1 MPVVILMPVNTS
13 RREGFRLSAIGFR
26 LSAYRWLYSR
36 TRETSDCQTSD
47 ILYSRQQ
54 EGSGAF
60 GARVLSFVCFA
71 PNDGFRPQSGLV
83 SREALPMAVKT
94 FTTGLAP
101 DGNAPLLMLT
111 HHLSPGGGT
120 FLAA

>member
-1 MPVVILMPVNTS
+1 MHAVSDTNAGKYRS
-13 RREGFRLSAIGFR
+13 AGRLSAIGYR
-26 LSAYRWLYSR
+26 LAAGRYSR
-36 TRETSDCQTSD
+36 TRETSYCETSD

-101 DGNAPLLMLT
+101 DGNAPLLVLT